1 MPIRDDRLR
10 NLMAVTHGLDDV
22 FQIVSARRHVLK
34 KDSFLELAA
43 VANHG
48 MEGEGI
54 EHPTSGTSCR
64 EAVTILNV
72 IAGSAATA
80 DADFK
85 QFLDGMEVVDEGSSG
100 EFRSLTEVR
109 VQPSALDFL
118 QGDAASFLCPVDGFH
133 EPDIFV

>member
-54 EHPTSGTSCR
+54 EHPTSGTSFIETVAR
-64 EAVTILNV
+64 LDVVAV
-72 IAGSAATA
+72 SAATF
-80 DADFK
+80 DVYLK
-85 QFLDGMEVVDEGSSG
+85 HFLDAMNVIDESSSG

-109 VQPSALDFL
+109 GNLSCL
-118 QGDAASFLCPVDGFH
+118 PVEYTCRLG
-133 EPDIFV
+133 PI

>member
-34 KDSFLELAA
+34 KDPFLELAA

-54 EHPTSGTSCR
+54 EHPTSGTSFL
-64 EAVTILNV
+64 EAVAILDV
-72 IAGSAATA
+72 VAASAATF
-80 DADFK
+80 DVYLK
-85 QFLDGMEVVDEGSSG
+85 QFLDAMDVVDEGSSG
-100 EFRSLTEVR
+100 EFRSLTEGR
-109 VQPSALDFL
+109 DNLSCL
-118 QGDAASFLCPVDGFH
+118 PVVYTCRLG
-133 EPDIFV
+133 PI

>member
-22 FQIVSARRHVLK
+22 FQKVSARRHVLK

-54 EHPTSGTSCR
+54 EHPTLGTSFI
-64 EAVTILNV
+64 ETVAILDVVAV
-72 IAGSAATA
+72 SAATF
-80 DADFK
+80 DVYLK
-85 QFLDGMEVVDEGSSG
+85 QFLDAMDVVDEGSSG

-109 VQPSALDFL
+109 GNLSCL
-118 QGDAASFLCPVDGFH
+118 PVVYTCRLG
-133 EPDIFV
+133 PI

>member
-22 FQIVSARRHVLK
+22 FQIVSARRHIFQ

-54 EHPTSGTSCR
+54 EHPTLGTSFL
-64 EAVTILNV
+64 ETVAILDVVAV
-72 IAGSAATA
+72 SAATF
-80 DADFK
+80 DVYLK
-85 QFLDGMEVVDEGSSG
+85 QFLDAMDVVDEGSSG

-109 VQPSALDFL
+109 GNLSCL
-118 QGDAASFLCPVDGFH
+118 PVVYTCRLG
-133 EPDIFV
+133 PI

>member
-54 EHPTSGTSCR
+54 EHPTLGTSFI
-64 EAVTILNV
+64 ETVAILDVVAV
-72 IAGSAATA
+72 SAATF
-80 DADFK
+80 DVYLK
-85 QFLDGMEVVDEGSSG
+85 QFLDAMDVVDEGSSG
-100 EFRSLTEVR
+100 EFRSLTEGR
-109 VQPSALDFL
+109 
-118 QGDAASFLCPVDGFH
+118 GFCLSYWR
-133 EPDIFV
+133 IG

>member
-1 MPIRDDRLR
+1 MILLCIEAIVGYGDD
-10 NLMAVTHGLDDV
+10 AVVTHCLDDV

-54 EHPTSGTSCR
+54 EHPTSGTSFI
-64 EAVTILNV
+64 ETVAILDVVAV
-72 IAGSAATA
+72 SAATF
-80 DADFK
+80 DVYLK
-85 QFLDGMEVVDEGSSG
+85 QFLDAMDIVDEGSSG

-109 VQPSALDFL
+109 GNLSCL
-118 QGDAASFLCPVDGFH
+118 PVVYTCRLG
-133 EPDIFV
+133 PI

>member
-22 FQIVSARRHVLK
+22 FQKVSARRHIFQ

-54 EHPTSGTSCR
+54 EHPTLGTSFL
-64 EAVTILNV
+64 ETVAILDVVAV
-72 IAGSAATA
+72 SAATF
-80 DADFK
+80 DVYLK
-85 QFLDGMEVVDEGSSG
+85 QFLDAMDVVDEGSSG

-109 VQPSALDFL
+109 GNLSCL
-118 QGDAASFLCPVDGFH
+118 PVVYTCRLG
-133 EPDIFV
+133 PI

>member
-54 EHPTSGTSCR
+54 EHPTSGTSFL
-64 EAVTILNV
+64 ETVAILDVVAV
-72 IAGSAATA
+72 SAATA

-85 QFLDGMEVVDEGSSG
+85 QFLNGMDVVDEGSAG
-100 EFRSLTEVR
+100 EFRSLAEFR
-109 VQPSALDFL
+109 LLPSVLDF
-118 QGDAASFLCPVDGFH
+118 P
-133 EPDIFV
+133 

>member
-34 KDSFLELAA
+34 KDPFLELAA

-54 EHPTSGTSCR
+54 EHPTSGTSFL
-64 EAVTILNV
+64 EAVAILYVITI
-72 IAGSAATA
+72 AAATA

-85 QFLDGMEVVDEGSSG
+85 QFLDAMDVVDEGSSG
-100 EFRSLTEVR
+100 EFRSLTEGR
-109 VQPSALDFL
+109 GNLSCL
-118 QGDAASFLCPVDGFH
+118 PVVYTCRLG
-133 EPDIFV
+133 PI

>member
-34 KDSFLELAA
+34 KDSFLELTA

-54 EHPTSGTSCR
+54 EQPTSGTSFI
-64 EAVTILNV
+64 ETVAILDVVAV
-72 IAGSAATA
+72 SAATF
-80 DADFK
+80 DVYLK
-85 QFLDGMEVVDEGSSG
+85 QFLDTMDVVDEGSTG
-100 EFRSLTEVR
+100 EFRSLTEGR
-109 VQPSALDFL
+109 GNLSCL
-118 QGDAASFLCPVDGFH
+118 PVVYTCRLG
-133 EPDIFV
+133 PI

>member
-54 EHPTSGTSCR
+54 EHPTSGTSFL

-72 IAGSAATA
+72 IAVSAATF
-80 DADFK
+80 DVYLK
-85 QFLDGMEVVDEGSSG
+85 QFLDAMDVVDEGSSG
-100 EFRSLTEVR
+100 EFRSLPEGR
-109 VQPSALDFL
+109 GNLSCL
-118 QGDAASFLCPVDGFH
+118 PVVYTCRLG
-133 EPDIFV
+133 PI

>member
-54 EHPTSGTSCR
+54 EHPTSGTSFI
-64 EAVTILNV
+64 ETVAILDVVAYITI
-72 IAGSAATA
+72 TA
-80 DADFK
+80 
-85 QFLDGMEVVDEGSSG
+85 
-100 EFRSLTEVR
+100 
-109 VQPSALDFL
+109 
-118 QGDAASFLCPVDGFH
+118 
-133 EPDIFV
+133 